1 MGTNLYL
8 KANELLNLG
17 KKLIFAKIIRRSGST
32 PRDIGSMC
40 LISEDGNLFGTVGGG
55 ALEYKAQKRA
65 IELLES
71 GKSFIYKFKLS
82 NEDLAKNGMICGGNV
97 DLYMIPLFPTNKE
110 TNIIFDE
117 IKKTITDNRSC
128 TLITHVQD
136 NLSAEKPGLH
146 TIIKEDGQVLGGMPD
161 IDIASSHL
169 DNKTIHDLITLKNKN
184 LFIEKI
190 TTNPR
195 IFLFGAG
202 HVSKYVAKLAK
213 MVGFDISLIDDR
225 PEFAN
230 KESFPD
236 VDTIHIL
243 DFEKAFSELHVSENS
258 YILIITRGH
267 LHDKDVL
274 ELALS
279 TKAGYIGMIGSIK
292 KRNII
297 YRSLIEKGFSKE
309 TLEKVHSPIGLD
321 IGAETPEEIAVSI
334 VGELI
339 QTRAP
344 ESKKITLIQ

>member
-8 KANELLNLG
+8 KAEELLSSG

-32 PRDIGSMC
+32 PRDVGSMC
-40 LISEDGNLFGTVGGG
+40 IISENGDLYGTIGGG
-55 ALEYKAQKRA
+55 ALEYKAQKKA
-65 IELLES
+65 VELLES
-71 GKSFIYKFKLS
+71 GQTYIYKFKLS

-97 DLYMIPLFPTNKE
+97 DLYMIPLFPSNKE
-110 TNIIFDE
+110 TVLIFE
-117 IKKTITDNRSC
+117 GIKKLLTNNQSC

-136 NLSAEKPGLH
+136 NLDANKPGLH
-146 TIIKEDGQVLGGMPD
+146 AIIKEDSRILGKIPD
-161 IDIASSHL
+161 IDIAHSLL
-169 DNKTIHDLITLKNKN
+169 DNNETHDLITLQNKD

-230 KESFPD
+230 TESFPD
-236 VDTIHIL
+236 VDSIHIL
-243 DFEKAFSELHVSENS
+243 DFQEAFDELFISENS
-258 YILIITRGH
+258 YVLIITRGH

-274 ELALS
+274 EKALS

-297 YRSLIEKGFSKE
+297 YRSLIEKGVPKE
-309 TLEKVHSPIGLD
+309 TLEKVHSPIGLE
-321 IGAETPEEIAVSI
+321 IGAEKPERSAVSI
-334 VGELI
+334 GGEVSK
-339 QTRAP
+339 TRAP
-344 ESKKITLIQ
+344 EAKKNTMIQ

>member
-1 MGTNLYL
+1 MGTNLYF
-8 KANELLNLG
+8 KAEELLSRG
-17 KKLIFAKIIRRSGST
+17 KKIIFAKIIRRSGST
-32 PRDIGSMC
+32 PRDVGSMC
-40 LISEDGNLFGTVGGG
+40 IISENGDLYGTVGGG

-65 IELLES
+65 IELLKS

-97 DLYMIPLFPTNKE
+97 DLYMIPLFPSNKE
-110 TNIIFDE
+110 TILIFNE
-117 IKKTITDNRSC
+117 IKKILTNNHSC
-128 TLITHVQD
+128 TLITHIQD
-136 NLSAEKPGLH
+136 TLGADKPGQH
-146 TIIKEDGQVLGGMPD
+146 AIIKENGQILGQISD
-161 IDIASSHL
+161 VDIASSDL
-169 DNKTIHDLITLKNKN
+169 NKNATHNLITLNGKD

-230 KESFPD
+230 NESFPD
-236 VDTIHIL
+236 VDNIHIL
-243 DFEKAFSELHVSENS
+243 NFQKAFDELHISENS

-274 ELALS
+274 EQALA

-309 TLEKVHSPIGLD
+309 TLEKVHSPIGLE
-321 IGAETPEEIAVSI
+321 IRAETPEEIAVSI

-339 QTRAP
+339 KTRAP